1 MRQYLSIRYG
11 FSILVILGIGAI
23 NFVAA
28 QELPTPIKQMLQAQ
42 YVDCHTGE
50 QSSGGFDLENFIEQF
65 DSHSDLDSWVKIE
78 NAIVQRKMPPV
89 DEPPLKQEE
98 LAVFSNWFE
107 HQFVRPN
114 GVQHAGT
121 NYPRRLTREELQNTL
136 EDILLVNLRQPVTNS
151 RLHVIPDTI
160 IEKFFTAGVHGNSG
174 FSNDAKTLQE
184 ESIDIQTYARCFS
197 LVLSLMDEKS
207 NEHWFGAATVPQNI
221 SGVVASSILKR
232 FGQAAFRRPVS
243 DAELVAFL
251 SVYTTLSKEQSSE
264 AAIKSSFLAILLS
277 PSFLYRFEQPQ
288 PDQTPVIGNELA
300 VRLSYFLWSSPP
312 DKILLELAA
321 QGELR
326 KTEVLKQQVKRML
339 ADPRRIA
346 LSENLGGE
354 WFDYKTLRQQS
365 TVNKRS
371 DKIAGFYRTQYEE
384 ALLLFDSMIRYDQP
398 IFRLVDADWAFLNR
412 HQSGVYGLSTPAKTF
427 EAANELPPIN
437 IHFRNQTQQVTQG
450 NYEYKHTPLSLVSL
464 PNSDR
469 GGFIT
474 SGPTLSVTSTENRTS
489 PIRRGVWVLERIL
502 GIHFE
507 PPKDVPDLEETQ
519 KKVKSQKLKLTD
531 NEILL
536 LHSSQ
541 EGCASCHKYID
552 PIGFGLEQYDQ
563 LGIKRNTAILKP
575 VGQTQHWSPDLISSE
590 YTEKDW
596 TLNEPLETD
605 AEVRVHFQWTKGAQ
619 RLDVKNVRLKSG
631 TIQLID
637 EHTGFTGSSNRN
649 NTWVFSIPKD
659 APKAAWHLKA
669 EIKGDRG
676 SDSHGTITIS
686 GPSDKGPGFL
696 MPNGSTFHT
705 PSELKT
711 LLLQD
716 YRDEIADNA
725 IRRVLAYAIG
735 RKLEPIDRPAIQQI
749 KKSIEPH
756 DHRMMALIE
765 AVVLSYP
772 FRYKENP

>member
-1 MRQYLSIRYG
+1 MQQYLSIRYG
-11 FSILVILGIGAI
+11 FTVLVLIGIVT
-23 NFVAA
+23 NDFVLA
-28 QELPTPIKQMLQAQ
+28 QELSTPVKRILQDQ
-42 YVDCHTGE
+42 CIDCHTGE
-50 QSSGGFDLENFIEQF
+50 QSSGGFDLDSLINDF
-65 DSHSDLDSWVKIE
+65 DSRSDLDNWVKIE
-78 NAIVQRKMPPV
+78 NAIVQRIMPPV
-89 DEPPLKQEE
+89 DEVPLKQED
-98 LAVFSNWFE
+98 LAVFANWFD
-107 HQFVRPN
+107 HQFVRPG

-160 IEKFFTAGVHGNSG
+160 IEKFFTAGVHGKSG
-174 FSNDAKTLQE
+174 FSNDAETLQE
-184 ESIDIQTYARCFS
+184 ESMDIQTYARCFS
-197 LVLSLMDEKS
+197 LVLSLMNEKS
-207 NEHWFGAATVPQNI
+207 NEHWFGKTTVPQNI
-221 SGVVASSILKR
+221 SENEAGSILKR
-232 FGQAAFRRPVS
+232 FGQAAFRRPLS
-243 DAELVAFL
+243 ESESNAFL
-251 SVYTTLSKEQSSE
+251 TVYKTLSKEQSSE
-264 AAIKSSFLAILLS
+264 DAMKSSFLAMLLS
-277 PSFLYRFEQPQ
+277 PSFLYRFEQPK
-288 PDQTPVIGNELA
+288 PDQTLVTGNELA

-312 DKILLELAA
+312 DDILLELAA
-321 QGELR
+321 KRELR
-326 KTEVLKQQVKRML
+326 KTDVLKQQVKRML

-346 LSENLGGE
+346 LAENLGGE

-371 DKIAGFYRTQYEE
+371 DKIAGFYRSQYEE

-412 HQSGVYGLSTPAKTF
+412 HQSGVYGLQTSDKTF
-427 EAANELPPIN
+427 ESANELPPIN
-437 IHFRNQTQQVTQG
+437 IHFRNHTQQITQG
-450 NYEYKHTPLSLVSL
+450 NYEYKHAPLNLVSL

-531 NEILL
+531 NEILK

-563 LGIKRNTAILKP
+563 LGIKRNSPVNNP
-575 VGQTQHWSPDLISSE
+575 VGQTQQWSPAQVTPTYSE
-590 YTEKDW
+590 QQWPLSEA
-596 TLNEPLETD
+596 LETD
-605 AEVRVHFQWTKGAQ
+605 GDIRVHFQWTRGAH
-619 RLDVKNVRLKSG
+619 RLDVKNVRLESG
-631 TIQLID
+631 EIQLTD
-637 EHTGFTGSSNRN
+637 AHTGFTGSSNRN
-649 NTWVFSIPKD
+649 NTWVFSVPKNV
-659 APKAAWHLKA
+659 PLTAWVLKA
-669 EIKGDRG
+669 EVHGDGG

-696 MPNGSTFHT
+696 MPNGSTFQT
-705 PSELKT
+705 PSELKV

-725 IRRVLAYAIG
+725 IRRVLAYALG
-735 RKLEPIDRPAIQQI
+735 RQLEPIDRPAIQQI
-749 KKSIEPH
+749 KQSIEPN